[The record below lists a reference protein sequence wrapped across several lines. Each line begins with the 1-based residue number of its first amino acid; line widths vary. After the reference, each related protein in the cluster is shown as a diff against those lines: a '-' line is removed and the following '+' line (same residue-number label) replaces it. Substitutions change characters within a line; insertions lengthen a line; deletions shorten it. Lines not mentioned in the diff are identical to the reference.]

1 MAYVFLVVSLT
12 MPPFAICKKKKR
24 KKQGEKRREINGIS
38 KKRTEINVFDLKRLK
53 RFYQRT

>member
-1 MAYVFLVVSLT
+1 MQEEE
-12 MPPFAICKKKKR
+12 KKKA
-24 KKQGEKRREINGIS
+24 RREEKGDNGIS